1 MDIIEDIK
9 GLKNLLDKG
18 AITEEEFNSLKKK
31 ILSKDTGKNELNTSS
46 SESPLKETR
55 ITDQK
60 PDVESSKVET
70 TAAESESTEFEAGN
84 GTTIKIFKWGLGMC
98 LLLGGVFWVRY
109 DSIIAALISTV
120 MSIGAVLFVSRKIS
134 RVRTRNITLG
144 LISMALILVMVV
156 PVGGNKS
163 SDNSSSVNA
172 ISTEQTGDEGKQTR
186 EFLVD
191 HTFANYGSG
200 PAAYL
205 RFTSSN
211 GGWYGAMTMSMG
223 SCDFVYS
230 YNLEDKTIDLSYT
243 GSNCDAAFTGSSMK
257 MYVNGDNS
265 ISVYIQG
272 QEMKFNAI

>member
-1 MDIIEDIK
+1 MDIIEDLK

-46 SESPLKETR
+46 SDSPLKETR
-55 ITDQK
+55 ITEQK
-60 PDVESSKVET
+60 PDAEPPKVET

-84 GTTIKIFKWGLGMC
+84 GTTIKIFKWGLGLC
-98 LLLGGVFWVRY
+98 LLLGGVFWARY

-120 MSIGAVLFVSRKIS
+120 VSIGVVLFVTRKIS
-134 RVRTRNITLG
+134 RLRTRNITLG

-265 ISVYIQG
+265 
-272 QEMKFNAI
+272 NL

>member
-1 MDIIEDIK
+1 MDIIEDLK

-46 SESPLKETR
+46 SDSPLKETR
-55 ITDQK
+55 ITEQK
-60 PDVESSKVET
+60 PDAEPPKVET

-84 GTTIKIFKWGLGMC
+84 GTTIKIFKWGLGLC
-98 LLLGGVFWVRY
+98 LLLGGVFWARY

-120 MSIGAVLFVSRKIS
+120 VSIGVVLFVTRKIS
-134 RVRTRNITLG
+134 RLRTRNITLG

-230 YNLEDKTIDLSYT
+230 YNLEGKTIDLSYT
-243 GSNCDAAFTGSSMK
+243 GSNCDAAFKGSSLK
-257 MYVNGDNS
+257 MYVNDDS
-265 ISVYIQG
+265 SVSVFIQG
-272 QEMKFNAI
+272 QEMKFSAM

>member
-31 ILSKDTGKNELNTSS
+31 ILSKDTGRNELNTSS
-46 SESPLKETR
+46 SESSLKETR
-55 ITDQK
+55 ITQQK
-60 PDVESSKVET
+60 PDGESAKVES
-70 TAAESESTEFEAGN
+70 TAAESETTEFEAGN
-84 GTTIKIFKWGLGMC
+84 GTTIKIFKWGLGLC

-109 DSIIAALISTV
+109 DSIFAMLVSTV
-120 MSIGAVLFVSRKIS
+120 ISVATVLFVSRKIS

-144 LISMALILVMVV
+144 LISLAVILLMVI
-156 PVGGNKS
+156 PVSGKNS
-163 SDNSSSVNA
+163 SDNSGSVNA

-191 HTFANYGSG
+191 NTFANYGSG

-230 YNLEDKTIDLSYT
+230 YNLEDKTIELSYT

-257 MYVNGDNS
+257 MYVNDDNS

-272 QEMKFNAI
+272 QEMKFSAI

>member
-1 MDIIEDIK
+1 MLMI
-9 GLKNLLDKG
+9 
-18 AITEEEFNSLKKK
+18 
-31 ILSKDTGKNELNTSS
+31 
-46 SESPLKETR
+46 
-55 ITDQK
+55 
-60 PDVESSKVET
+60 
-70 TAAESESTEFEAGN
+70 
-84 GTTIKIFKWGLGMC
+84 
-98 LLLGGVFWVRY
+98 
-109 DSIIAALISTV
+109 
-120 MSIGAVLFVSRKIS
+120 
-134 RVRTRNITLG
+134 
-144 LISMALILVMVV
+144 V
-156 PVGGNKS
+156 PVGGNNA
-163 SDNSSSVNA
+163 SDNSGSVNA
-172 ISTEQTGDEGKQTR
+172 TSAEQAGDEGKQTR

-243 GSNCDAAFTGSSMK
+243 GSNCDAAFSGSSTK
-257 MYVNGDNS
+257 MFVNSDNS